1 MIKAVKKK
9 NRKLKRQVRKTL
21 GALLMATSIA
31 VAAVP
36 VPDVSATI
44 EENPKRVAVVN
55 YTDSTMNTYE
65 PVDSRQAPQ
74 AWQSKVPFI
83 DADEPIYS
91 TGDGMYQFA
100 FVAPA
105 GGGTEIAVILRA
117 EITKLPDGKLDI
129 PDEIDGY
136 RKYIANSSYT
146 GFVAVSKNNK
156 YLYYKRRTQRISE
169 NGGRVFIVPALSD
182 RVVTEFTPGMEE
194 QKDGT
199 FLFIVETTGSDGVV
213 TKTEYATTPVYDES
227 FRPCAYL
234 EYDEWKDFEDY
245 ELYYWDSSKG
255 PNPEYKPNAY
265 LDEIEV
271 PADTFYI
278 METPEPVASPSP
290 SMFPML
296 EDTVEPAD
304 KIEIAPPNPT
314 ASNIEGDNGISIAP
328 EQTSLPT
335 PTAILLPTAEPSE
348 APVAATPTTEPA
360 DAPTAT
366 PTTEPKESIDELDSI
381 QQEPEEE
388 NYGEIIGKTVESGL
402 KVETFEKTLDTVMA
416 DNLKNASTVALS
428 VMPRDAAVDNP
439 NEPQYFYLASQPE
452 YYRLRNAT
460 VQYIGRQYLRRDPS
474 GSNWHVAGVVNSSN
488 PKDGVFADKA
498 QIHHITIGDSMLGI
512 GDYAF
517 YGCAGIESVS
527 LNNGLNTIG
536 NAAFARCTNMTSFNM
551 IPRSEIKSFGKDAF
565 MQCEALTTFT
575 VPINVEAIGDYCF
588 QGCKRLTKIE
598 LMPEGLNP
606 SIKVIGYNAFEGC
619 ASLASMDFPEGFK
632 QEYPL
637 GNDWKTIRD
646 DENGKIPISYFK
658 GCTSLQNITIR
669 NSSLDIVDGVV
680 KNGEEGDHDQFET
693 ETGCSI
699 KNFLKT
705 VPDSFYFEGPDLVM
719 GVAELSPIHQTA
731 KEHLAAFKYLGEDR
745 FEKVVRCPEDDQHPS
760 TFIVNSKNQL
770 IEMELDSD
778 CTVIQI
784 PEKIGQYGVSTIS
797 ASSFRD
803 NCRIK
808 KIYIPASVNLIETD
822 AFKGCHNLE
831 AVIFTQPENSNLVI
845 QDRAFNT
852 QDVSYHQTDCPT
864 NGKIDDIPELTF
876 TGTVSES
883 SAPFKYAMN
892 PKNNINV
899 GGQQANTY
907 ITYYS
912 GWPTNLTVKYN
923 WQTGKNELLDYP
935 RYDEIGQYTLDSFPY
950 MTDEYVKAAVDAM
963 RAYND
968 YLSDNKNVPTQDQLD
983 IVNSALNIN
992 LPDGIEAIA
1001 EGIFSGVDT
1010 AGNAMGGAV
1019 PAPSMSPDPAASS
1032 IPAPA
1037 PGALKV
1043 NEHINSITMHTVET
1057 VDPYA
1062 FAGCPELTGVYM
1074 AGGNKID
1081 NYAFKNCSSLAN
1093 VEIAPSVAELG
1104 LRPFAGC
1111 DKLQDVKFEESTNF
1125 TCENQIIFGLTDG
1138 AKTKIVECLEAR
1150 GETVGSPQ
1158 IGPEGLET
1166 ITELAEEAFKD
1177 CDGIGSVDLT
1187 ASSISTVPREA
1198 FSRTGRIYSVKLPT
1212 TTKSIRDGAFW
1223 NSNISYLEIP
1233 SSVTLIENEAFADV
1247 IEEKGE
1253 IKLDDKGRPEI
1264 DHVNE
1269 GHRPVTFYCTEGDA
1283 ADTYADAYYYINPT
1297 YFKPLIMHEV
1307 RFWDYPKYPDRTPAL
1322 YHKTEVEDG
1331 KAAVPPED
1339 PTVEGYAFVG
1349 WSADFSNVV
1358 RDMDLYANYS
1368 DNVYTVTFTD
1378 SQTGEIL
1385 KTEKVG
1391 AGKSATAPEPP
1402 EHEGFTF
1409 DKWSRDYTNVTADII
1424 VSALYKDNSGSASRH
1439 KVVFYDNDGTVLDT
1453 QMVDHEGKAR
1463 PPMPPTKPGYT
1474 FIRWIPSDF
1483 SKVVEDMNIVAY
1495 YEPGGGP
1502 LPSGYPQPSGQPGT
1516 QPTSKPKGSP
1526 GPTATPTATP
1536 ANGDNVVKYTVSV
1549 SGGSGSGSYP
1559 AGAIVAINAY
1569 YRGEGQVFDRWT
1581 SSTAGVGFANPN
1593 ASSTTFTMPAANV
1606 AVTATYKTGSGSAGG
1621 SGSGGSGGGGTG
1633 GSGGS
1638 TGSSNNG
1645 TVVEVTKPGISNTNL
1660 AGATVTG
1667 ATDNFVVKVTE
1678 DQMATDAVIA
1688 ALQARYGDIS
1698 RIQYLPMDISLYDST
1713 GRIKIADTSGI
1724 SVNLTLPLPDGLI
1737 QYAGNNRVAAVANGG
1752 LEDLNTRFTTVGGVP
1767 CVNFTATHFSPYVI
1781 YVDTANLTEATIDAT
1796 PKTGDPIHPKWFLA
1810 LGLAC
1815 TSLILFFKRD
1825 KKMVLNTKKA

>member
-1 MIKAVKKK
+1 MTKAVKKK
-9 NRKLKRQVRKTL
+9 NRKLKRQVRKTF

-36 VPDVSATI
+36 VPDVSAVD
-44 EENPKRVAVVN
+44 PSSAPVRVRVVN
-55 YTDSTMNTYE
+55 YETPQMDSYE
-65 PVDSRQAPQ
+65 EVRTGVAAPN
-74 AWQSKVPFI
+74 AWQSRVPLV
-83 DADEPIYS
+83 DPSATIYT
-91 TGDGMYQFA
+91 TGNPEEKGAKGAVFQFA
-100 FVAPA
+100 YIR
-105 GGGTEIAVILRA
+105 GGSGSASEVAVILGA
-117 EITKLPDGKLDI
+117 EVNNLNEEGDLTI
-129 PDEIDGY
+129 PETVNAYKKYTANMSSSGFCAVN
-136 RKYIANSSYT
+136 RK
-146 GFVAVSKNNK
+146 GQF
-156 YLYYKRRTQRISE
+156 LYYKINVQATNDSGDLLYRVPNLTGTDGKELIVTQWQVVPKGSGENIRWVYYNKEGTNDNGEPIEVEYDAVPIMTDKFAPCYYEKRDEWMKFDDDQMYWYDSTLATTRTRTREVYRE
-169 NGGRVFIVPALSD
+169 NGFADIATPMPTATVMPTATAVP
-182 RVVTEFTPGMEE
+182 TPMI
-194 QKDGT
+194 T
-199 FLFIVETTGSDGVV
+199 I
-213 TKTEYATTPVYDES
+213 DES
-227 FRPCAYL
+227 IP
-234 EYDEWKDFEDY
+234 
-245 ELYYWDSSKG
+245 
-255 PNPEYKPNAY
+255 
-265 LDEIEV
+265 
-271 PADTFYI
+271 T
-278 METPEPVASPSP
+278 M
-290 SMFPML
+290 
-296 EDTVEPAD
+296 
-304 KIEIAPPNPT
+304 PPT
-314 ASNIEGDNGISIAP
+314 IIIDGE
-328 EQTSLPT
+328 PT
-335 PTAILLPTAEPSE
+335 PTAPISLAV
-348 APVAATPTTEPA
+348 PVATSEPTQEPIPTEVPMPTEVPVPTEEPA
-360 DAPTAT
+360 PTEEPTAT
-366 PTTEPKESIDELDSI
+366 PIKIVDDAVEELQFETVSGAVPTAMAKSDLMSQGNVQIDSLIQNTTADNIVVDM
-381 QQEPEEE
+381 
-388 NYGEIIGKTVESGL
+388 
-402 KVETFEKTLDTVMA
+402 EKTECFVRALDYEHQWIHNA
-416 DNLKNASTVALS
+416 DV
-428 VMPRDAAVDNP
+428 R
-439 NEPQYFYLASQPE
+439 
-452 YYRLRNAT
+452 
-460 VQYIGRQYLRRDPS
+460 YIGRQQIEDDKQGGWRINTKTHPQ
-474 GSNWHVAGVVNSSN
+474 GIVQK
-488 PKDGVFADKA
+488 PEDGVFAEDGN
-498 QIHHITIGDSMLGI
+498 IVNLTLPDNLLGI

-517 YGCAGIESVS
+517 YASTGIQAVKFG
-527 LNNGLNTIG
+527 NGLNTIG
-536 NAAFARCTNMTSFNM
+536 NGAFADCHNLKVCDLKLYSQLSAIGMEAFAGCNGLRNII
-551 IPRSEIKSFGKDAF
+551 IP
-565 MQCEALTTFT
+565 
-575 VPINVEAIGDYCF
+575 VNVQAIGDYCF
-588 QGCKRLTKIE
+588 RGCTSLESIE
-598 LMPEGLNP
+598 LCGKGENVAL
-606 SIKVIGYNAFEGC
+606 KVIGYKAFQGC
-619 ASLASMDFPEGFK
+619 SSLPSITFPSTFTQTNNPNDASAVKMDGM
-632 QEYPL
+632 
-637 GNDWKTIRD
+637 
-646 DENGKIPISYFK
+646 IPVTYFD
-658 GCTSLQNITIR
+658 GCTALQYIKIQNKT
-669 NSSLDIVDGVV
+669 LDIIDG
-680 KNGEEGDHDQFET
+680 EDET
-693 ETGCSI
+693 ESGHPGTDSAPCDI
-699 KNFLKT
+699 TYYLDT
-705 VPDSFYFEGPDLVM
+705 VFPDSFYFEGPVSTGKEEDGDSDL
-719 GVAELSPIHQTA
+719 LNSRIHETA
-731 KEHLAAFKYLGEDR
+731 KMHEAAFKYLDEEKY
-745 FEKVVRCPEDDQHPS
+745 EKVVHCSETPSHPA
-760 TFIVNSKNQL
+760 TFVVDNTDRL
-770 IEMELDSD
+770 IDMKLDSE
-778 CTVIQI
+778 CKVIEI
-784 PEKIGQYGVSTIS
+784 PETIGGHGISTIS
-797 ASSFRD
+797 ANSFQN
-803 NCRIK
+803 NCFIE
-808 KIYIPASVNLIETD
+808 KIYIPASVKLIETN
-822 AFKGCHNLE
+822 AFKGCHRLN
-831 AVIFTQPENSNLVI
+831 AVIFTQPENSALVI
-845 QDRAFNT
+845 QDNAFNT
-852 QDVSYHQTDCPT
+852 QDVGHHKSDCSGT
-864 NGKIDDIPELTF
+864 MEDVPELTF
-876 TGTVSES
+876 TGTISAS
-883 SAPFKYAMN
+883 SKPFLYAMD

-935 RYDEIGQYTLDSFPY
+935 RYDEISQYTLDSFPY
-950 MTDEYVKAAVDAM
+950 MTNEYVKAAGEAM

-968 YLSDNKNVPTQDQLD
+968 YISDNKNVPTQDQLD

-1001 EGIFSGVDT
+1001 EGIFSGVDIE
-1010 AGNAMGGAV
+1010 GNSMGGAV
-1019 PAPSMSPDPAASS
+1019 PAPSTSPDPAASS
-1032 IPAPA
+1032 NPTPV
-1037 PGALKV
+1037 PGGLKV

-1062 FAGCPELTGVYM
+1062 FAGCPKLTGVYM

-1111 DKLQDVKFEESTNF
+1111 DKLQDVKFGESTNF

-1138 AKTKIVECLEAR
+1138 AKTKIIECLEAR

-1158 IGPEGLET
+1158 VGPEGLENV
-1166 ITELAEEAFKD
+1166 TELAEEAFKD

-1187 ASSISTVPREA
+1187 SSSISTVPREA

-1212 TTKSIRDGAFW
+1212 TAKSIRDGAFW

-1233 SSVTLIENEAFADV
+1233 SSVTLIENDAFADV

-1253 IKLDDKGRPEI
+1253 IKLDDKGRPEV
-1264 DHVNE
+1264 DHINE

-1322 YHKTEVEDG
+1322 YHETQVADG
-1331 KAAVPPED
+1331 EAAVPPED

-1502 LPSGYPQPSGQPGT
+1502 LPSGYPQPSGQPGP

-1526 GPTATPTATP
+1526 GPTATPTAMP

-1606 AVTATYKTGSGSAGG
+1606 AVTATYKTGSGSAG
-1621 SGSGGSGGGGTG
+1621 GSGGSGGGGTG